1 MIHSQIGTKTKTK
14 GGEKMKLIP
23 IAERNNYQCRL
34 CGETRSVKYFIETVD
49 PLEGSEPFYAPYC
62 NKCALR
68 HTNNHNEEEQ

>member
-1 MIHSQIGTKTKTK
+1 
-14 GGEKMKLIP
+14 MKLIP

-68 HTNNHNEEEQ
+68 RTNEIIAEAKKGRN

>member
-1 MIHSQIGTKTKTK
+1 
-14 GGEKMKLIP
+14 MKLIP
-23 IAERNNYQCRL
+23 IAERNNYQCRQ

-68 HTNNHNEEEQ
+68 HINNINEEEQQCQKNNGN